1 MNKNSSQNV
10 TNVIYLV
17 AFFFILVWVNKLFK
31 SIMVFFGAENSDA
44 EKKSQKDEL
53 DLVDKEI
60 KYEYL
65 SHPKS
70 QYYAM
75 VDAIEVALQ
84 AGWTEDEMAV
94 YGVFRKLWNNSD
106 FLMLKKAWKTR
117 PIGVIGFRTTMT
129 LEKAI
134 RYYFNEKEI
143 NTANYVLASQKGGY
157 ITYRI

>member
-1 MNKNSSQNV
+1 M
-10 TNVIYLV
+10 
-17 AFFFILVWVNKLFK
+17 A
-31 SIMVFFGAENSDA
+31 
-44 EKKSQKDEL
+44 
-53 DLVDKEI
+53 
-60 KYEYL
+60 
-65 SHPKS
+65 
-70 QYYAM
+70 
-75 VDAIEVALQ
+75 DAIEVALQ